1 MDRYHSIVGP
11 MVSYHWKP
19 LKNHRVQ
26 WLLDYKTI
34 KKPLVPMVA
43 RPKTIAKPLVPMVC
57 QTKNHRKTID
67 TNGCFPTI
75 HSMAMVCMN
84 YENLFKFYSK
94 VTCICQYGPPL
105 GWNYSQDIIILNGDI
120 ICWQLFAP
128 FFWLKIMF
136 CRDSRSFC
144 EPSKNH
150 WYVPMV
156 RRKTIH
162 SMAMVQR

>member
-34 KKPLVPMVA
+34 EKPLVPMVA

-84 YENLFKFYSK
+84 YENL
-94 VTCICQYGPPL
+94 L
-105 GWNYSQDIIILNGDI
+105 
-120 ICWQLFAP
+120 
-128 FFWLKIMF
+128 
-136 CRDSRSFC
+136 SF
-144 EPSKNH
+144 
-150 WYVPMV
+150 
-156 RRKTIH
+156 TLD
-162 SMAMVQR
+162 